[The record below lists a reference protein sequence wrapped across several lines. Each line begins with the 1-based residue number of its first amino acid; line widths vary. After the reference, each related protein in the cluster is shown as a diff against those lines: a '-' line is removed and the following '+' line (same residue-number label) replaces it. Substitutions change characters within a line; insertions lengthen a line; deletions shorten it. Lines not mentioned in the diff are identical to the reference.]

1 MRTFLEFL
9 TVILPVVYALLV
21 WLYALLVVN
30 REKKL
35 AKVSRLFFHAA
46 LLAHLLYTFLLSGY
60 KHYFP
65 VTTPGELLS
74 LSALVI
80 ALLYWLLERKLKIV
94 TTGMFIFIAIF
105 FLQFLSAFLIDLSVP
120 VDEVLQEP
128 MFLFHVSSVV
138 VAYSALFICTLFSII
153 YLVLYHSLKKAR
165 FGFIYQISFSL
176 EELSRFSF
184 LSGIIGFILLS
195 VTIVTGILWRK
206 EAFPDLAHFDPQVVV
221 SYLIWTIYG
230 VFIYGKYRRS
240 WSAKRLSY
248 LSVGGAGVIISSLII
263 VNYLLQSFHQFG

>member
-1 MRTFLEFL
+1 MRNLLEL
-9 TVILPVVYALLV
+9 ITIILPVLYAVLI

-30 REKKL
+30 REKRITRIS
-35 AKVSRLFFHAA
+35 ATLFTVT
-46 LLAHLLYTFLLSGY
+46 LVIHLLYTALLAVY

-74 LSALVI
+74 LSALFI
-80 ALLYWLLERKLKIV
+80 ALLYWLLERKLKVI
-94 TTGMFIFIAIF
+94 TTGMFIFIALF
-105 FLQFLSAFLIDLSVP
+105 FLQFLSAFLIDLSAP

-176 EELSRFSF
+176 EELSRFSY

-221 SYLIWTIYG
+221 SYLIWSIYG
-230 VFIYGKYRRS
+230 IFIYGKYRRS